1 MATRSQGV
9 LDKMT
14 KESGVET
21 ATLKVFRYRPEVQ
34 TEPYV
39 QEYKVPYRRDMVVLD
54 ALNYIKD
61 HIDGTLSYRWSCRM
75 GICGSCGADV
85 DGEPKLTCASFLHE
99 FKGKEIKIEP
109 LANFPVIKDLI
120 INIEDFMEKLDHI
133 KPWIIRK
140 EETPLEKG
148 EYRQTPEELE
158 AYKQF
163 SMCINCML
171 CYAACPIYGMNE
183 EFLGPAATA
192 LAYRYIIR
200 ELTSFF
206 ISIYAI
212 IYIYQLSLLASG
224 DFSSYDNF
232 VRNPATIGFSIIALF
247 FTLYHAVTWFSLMGR
262 IQVVKLGPKKTAT
275 PLQAI
280 AINLLLL
287 LIVSYAI
294 VYLFILR

>member
-75 GICGSCGADV
+75 GICGSCGANV

-192 LAYRYIIR
+192 LAYRYITDTR
-200 ELTSFF
+200 DQYHEARFPMVHDKEGVWECTLVGECSVACPKGVDPML
-206 ISIYAI
+206 AI
-212 IYIYQLSLLASG
+212 QKTKILG
-224 DFSSYDNF
+224 
-232 VRNPATIGFSIIALF
+232 AT
-247 FTLYHAVTWFSLMGR
+247 
-262 IQVVKLGPKKTAT
+262 Q
-275 PLQAI
+275 
-280 AINLLLL
+280 
-287 LIVSYAI
+287 
-294 VYLFILR
+294 ILKPPRRGK